1 MRENAGRLQSH
12 YDTRATIL
20 DILKYQPSSNFTDR
34 STYQIPGEKGNSYL
48 RHQPSTPRNCE
59 TLPIPEQYC
68 ICQSNTTSMLKDK
81 KLTERLS
88 KSLIDYIHGKLDGWN
103 LTSLC
108 HKFEVE
114 KVTVLDLHISSK
126 STSKSTYDISVKT
139 KHPAHFETLI
149 TEDKK
154 TKKLEFGG
162 LTRLDK
168 LRQKPLVSLS
178 LGPPKN
184 GAKFKKFG
192 WPPPPTT
199 LAPVPDI
206 PEDICILKCCLK
218 RKI

>member
-114 KVTVLDLHISSK
+114 KFFVLN
-126 STSKSTYDISVKT
+126 Y
-139 KHPAHFETLI
+139 
-149 TEDKK
+149 
-154 TKKLEFGG
+154 
-162 LTRLDK
+162 R

>member
-34 STYQIPGEKGNSYL
+34 STLQIPGEKGNSYL

-81 KLTERLS
+81 KLIERLS
-88 KSLIDYIHGKLDGWN
+88 KSLIDYVHGKLDGWN

-114 KVTVLDLHISSK
+114 KVTVLDLHISK

-139 KHPAHFETLI
+139 KHAAHFETLI

-154 TKKLEFGG
+154 TKNLEFGG
-162 LTRLDK
+162 ITRLDK
-168 LRQKPLVSLS
+168 YKDTADCSKPIRFTPL
-178 LGPPKN
+178 
-184 GAKFKKFG
+184 
-192 WPPPPTT
+192 
-199 LAPVPDI
+199 
-206 PEDICILKCCLK
+206 CYC
-218 RKI
+218 RK